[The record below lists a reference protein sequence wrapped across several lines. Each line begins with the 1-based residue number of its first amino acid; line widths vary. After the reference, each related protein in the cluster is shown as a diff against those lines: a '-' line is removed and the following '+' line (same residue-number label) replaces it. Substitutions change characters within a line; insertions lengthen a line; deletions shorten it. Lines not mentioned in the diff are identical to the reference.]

1 LIRPPE
7 IILQPSPDASCM
19 SVEDELREWKKSRDR
34 GFHIPWRQLSLMA
47 GLSFGIASF
56 VLPDSINDV
65 VQWPLYALSAA
76 SFYAGFR
83 KRRKQSSPSATVPKW
98 PGRHI
103 IREFWLTDDRP
114 LEADAHDSS
123 VLTENN

>member
-1 LIRPPE
+1 MTKPRAFGRRTEFEKPVLRPAPVARPSYSNDLIRPPE

-83 KRRKQSSPSATVPKW
+83 KRRKQSSPSATVPK
-98 PGRHI
+98 
-103 IREFWLTDDRP
+103 
-114 LEADAHDSS
+114 
-123 VLTENN
+123 